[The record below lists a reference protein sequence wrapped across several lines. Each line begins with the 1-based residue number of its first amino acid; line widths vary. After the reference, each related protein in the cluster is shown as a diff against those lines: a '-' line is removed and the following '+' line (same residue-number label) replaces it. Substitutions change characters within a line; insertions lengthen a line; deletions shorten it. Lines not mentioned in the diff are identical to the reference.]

1 MTTTLV
7 ENLPHIT
14 ATGVIIKAVLILAII
29 SALAGFGT
37 FIERKVLAFMQR
49 RLGPMHVGPYGILQ
63 IAADGIK
70 LFTKEDIIPQNANSF
85 IFKIA
90 PVITAATAFIA
101 LSSVPVFPDFTIPE
115 LFRLPEWFPIFGGV
129 MLGDVFVPSIASDLN
144 IGILFVLGMMA
155 AGLYGPLLAGM
166 SQANKWGI
174 IGASRTAVQF
184 LSYEVVTGLSIL
196 APIMLVGSLSFVD
209 FNNYQMEE
217 GVWMV
222 VYQPVAFVLFL
233 IAGFAET
240 NRTPFDLLEHEAEV
254 VSGYATEY
262 SGMRW
267 GMFFIGEYANMI
279 TISIITAVVFL
290 GGYDS
295 ACTLGWLFMILKVA
309 FTFFLMLWV
318 RASWPHVRPDQLM
331 WLCWK
336 VLMPLAVVNILITA
350 TVVMLLN

>member
-1 MTTTLV
+1 METTLV
-7 ENLPHIT
+7 ENLPQVT
-14 ATGVIIKAVLILAII
+14 AAGVIIKAIIILAVI
-29 SALAGFGT
+29 SAIAGFGT

-49 RLGPMHVGPYGILQ
+49 RLGPMHVGPYGLLQ

-70 LFTKEDIIPQNANSF
+70 LFTKEDIVPQNANAF
-85 IFKIA
+85 IFKMA

-101 LSSVPVFPDFTIPE
+101 LAAVPVFPDFTIPSWIP
-115 LFRLPEWFPIFGGV
+115 LLGGT
-129 MLGDVFVPSIASDLN
+129 FVPSIAADLN
-144 IGILFVLGMMA
+144 IGVLFVLGMMA

-174 IGASRTAVQF
+174 IGAARTAVQF

-209 FNNYQMEE
+209 FNNYQA
-217 GVWMV
+217 GSIGNWLIWK
-222 VYQPVAFVLFL
+222 QPVAFVLFL

-279 TISIITAVVFL
+279 TVSVIAAVVFL
-290 GGYDS
+290 GGYD
-295 ACTLGWLFMILKVA
+295 AVGMFGWLFIMAKIA
-309 FTFFLMLWV
+309 FFFFLMLWV
-318 RASWPHVRPDQLM
+318 RAAWPHVRPDQLM

-336 VLMPLAVVNILITA
+336 VLMPLAVVNIVITA
-350 TVVMLLN
+350 LVMMV